1 VLDTRPA
8 TRHAGFHSSAVSIDS
23 RVSWSVC
30 AYTLLALAD
39 GNLPCQPSV
48 LQSAQMDAHAH
59 LLSLGW
65 AGPGHSLD
73 SRPHKGRRGLA
84 YDPKQ
89 VHNTG
94 NGLIKPLLI
103 SQKKNTFGIGK
114 KAHEPAAGN
123 EWWLKGFETALSNVG
138 KSESERTSGTATPE
152 LGRPANGYVGKHM
165 GLYGFFVKG
174 GEMEGTI
181 GLDAPKELTLRRKKR
196 KSDGLD
202 NNEGLPNSSDGEK
215 RSPETRKKRKSK
227 EGTDE
232 FEQVGAFLQ
241 ARDKDDKRRLRKQK
255 ASPFEEF
262 QQVGEFFE
270 ARSSRRKASTSVNP
284 HTGTLKPAADVT
296 AEVSDVGDEER
307 RRRRKE
313 RKAAKMAKALEAQA
327 TSDAEIAPTQ
337 TTTNAKDDQRK
348 EENAGEAPGE
358 IEKAVQKTEKTRRKK
373 LERK

>member
-1 VLDTRPA
+1 
-8 TRHAGFHSSAVSIDS
+8 
-23 RVSWSVC
+23 
-30 AYTLLALAD
+30 
-39 GNLPCQPSV
+39 
-48 LQSAQMDAHAH
+48 MDAHAH

-73 SRPHKGRRGLA
+73 SRPRKGRRGLA

-89 VHNTG
+89 VHNAG

-181 GLDAPKELTLRRKKR
+181 GLDAPKEFTLTRRKKR
-196 KSDGLD
+196 GSDVLD
-202 NNEGLPNSSDGEK
+202 SKEGSPNSSDGEK
-215 RSPETRKKRKSK
+215 QSTETRKKRKSK
-227 EGTDE
+227 EGTEE

-241 ARDKDDKRRLRKQK
+241 ARDKDEKRRRRKQK
-255 ASPFEEF
+255 ADALEEF

-270 ARSSRRKASTSVNP
+270 ARSSRRKASTSVRP
-284 HTGTLKPAADVT
+284 HIDTSKPAEDVT
-296 AEVSDVGDEER
+296 AEVSEDADEER

-313 RKAAKMAKALEAQA
+313 RKAAKLAKALKVQA
-327 TSDAEIAPTQ
+327 TSDAETVPTT
-337 TTTNAKDDQRK
+337 TTTNAEDDQRK
-348 EENAGEAPGE
+348 EENADDAL
-358 IEKAVQKTEKTRRKK
+358 IEKAARKTEKRRKE

>member
-1 VLDTRPA
+1 
-8 TRHAGFHSSAVSIDS
+8 
-23 RVSWSVC
+23 
-30 AYTLLALAD
+30 
-39 GNLPCQPSV
+39 
-48 LQSAQMDAHAH
+48 MDAHAH

-89 VHNTG
+89 AQNTG

-152 LGRPANGYVGKHM
+152 LSRPVNGVTGKHV

-181 GLDAPKELTLRRKKR
+181 GLEAGEEYASTTRKKR
-196 KSDGLD
+196 KSDALD
-202 NNEGLPNSSDGEK
+202 SHVELSDSSDGGE
-215 RSPETRKKRKSK
+215 RSTETRPRKKRKSK
-227 EGTDE
+227 EGTED

-241 ARDKDDKRRLRKQK
+241 ARDKDEKRRQRKQK
-255 ASPFEEF
+255 ADALEEF

-270 ARSSRRKASTSVNP
+270 ARSSRRKLSPTASPHIDTS
-284 HTGTLKPAADVT
+284 KPIEDVT
-296 AEVSDVGDEER
+296 AQGAEDTEQER

-313 RKAAKMAKALEAQA
+313 RNAAKAAKALRAA
-327 TSDAEIAPTQ
+327 SDAKITPAPMIANVEEHEPVEK
-337 TTTNAKDDQRK
+337 NAGDASRVEATRKAEKKRRK
-348 EENAGEAPGE
+348 ELD
-358 IEKAVQKTEKTRRKK
+358 RK
-373 LERK
+373 

>member
-1 VLDTRPA
+1 
-8 TRHAGFHSSAVSIDS
+8 
-23 RVSWSVC
+23 
-30 AYTLLALAD
+30 
-39 GNLPCQPSV
+39 
-48 LQSAQMDAHAH
+48 MDAHAH

-89 VHNTG
+89 AQNTG

-152 LGRPANGYVGKHM
+152 LSRPVNGVTGKHV
-165 GLYGFFVKG
+165 GLYGFFVK
-174 GEMEGTI
+174 
-181 GLDAPKELTLRRKKR
+181 R
-196 KSDGLD
+196 KSDALD
-202 NNEGLPNSSDGEK
+202 SHVELSDSSDGGE
-215 RSPETRKKRKSK
+215 RSTETRPRKKRKSK
-227 EGTDE
+227 EGTED

-241 ARDKDDKRRLRKQK
+241 ARDKDEKRRQRKQK
-255 ASPFEEF
+255 ADALEEF

-270 ARSSRRKASTSVNP
+270 ARSSRRKLSPTASPHIDTS
-284 HTGTLKPAADVT
+284 KPIEDVT
-296 AEVSDVGDEER
+296 AQGAEDTEQER

-313 RKAAKMAKALEAQA
+313 RNAAKAAKALRAA
-327 TSDAEIAPTQ
+327 SDAKITPAPMIANVEEHEPVEK
-337 TTTNAKDDQRK
+337 NAGDASRVEATRKAEKKRRK
-348 EENAGEAPGE
+348 ELD
-358 IEKAVQKTEKTRRKK
+358 RK
-373 LERK
+373 

>member
-1 VLDTRPA
+1 
-8 TRHAGFHSSAVSIDS
+8 
-23 RVSWSVC
+23 
-30 AYTLLALAD
+30 
-39 GNLPCQPSV
+39 
-48 LQSAQMDAHAH
+48 MDAHAH

-94 NGLIKPLLI
+94 SGLIKPLLI
-103 SQKKNTFGIGK
+103 SQKKNTLGIGK

-152 LGRPANGYVGKHM
+152 LGRPANGYVGRHM

-174 GEMEGTI
+174 GDMEGTI
-181 GLDAPKELTLRRKKR
+181 GLDGPKEFTLTRRKKR

-202 NNEGLPNSSDGEK
+202 SKEGSPNSSDGEK
-215 RSPETRKKRKSK
+215 RPTEPRRKRKSK
-227 EGTDE
+227 EGTEE

-241 ARDKDDKRRLRKQK
+241 ARDKDEKRRRRKQK
-255 ASPFEEF
+255 ADALEEF

-270 ARSSRRKASTSVNP
+270 ARSSRRKASTSANP
-284 HTGTLKPAADVT
+284 HIDTSKSAEDVT
-296 AEVSDVGDEER
+296 AEVSDDGGEER

-313 RKAAKMAKALEAQA
+313 RKAAKMAKALEMQA
-327 TSDAEIAPTQ
+327 TSDAEIAPTP
-337 TTTNAKDDQRK
+337 TTTNAEDDQRK
-348 EENAGEAPGE
+348 EENADDAP
-358 IEKAVQKTEKTRRKK
+358 IEKAARKTEKKRRKK

>member
-1 VLDTRPA
+1 
-8 TRHAGFHSSAVSIDS
+8 
-23 RVSWSVC
+23 
-30 AYTLLALAD
+30 
-39 GNLPCQPSV
+39 
-48 LQSAQMDAHAH
+48 MDAHAH

-84 YDPKQ
+84 YDPNQ

-181 GLDAPKELTLRRKKR
+181 GLDAPKEFTLTRRKKR
-196 KSDGLD
+196 KSDVPD
-202 NNEGLPNSSDGEK
+202 SKEGSSDGEK
-215 RSPETRKKRKSK
+215 RSTDTRKKRKSK
-227 EGTDE
+227 EGTEE

-241 ARDKDDKRRLRKQK
+241 ARDKDEKRRRRKQK
-255 ASPFEEF
+255 ADALEEF

-270 ARSSRRKASTSVNP
+270 ARSSRRKASMSVNP
-284 HTGTLKPAADVT
+284 HIDTSKPAEDVA
-296 AEVSDVGDEER
+296 AEVSEDADEER

-313 RKAAKMAKALEAQA
+313 RKAAKIAKALKAQA
-327 TSDAEIAPTQ
+327 TSDAEIAPTT
-337 TTTNAKDDQRK
+337 TTTNAEDDQRK
-348 EENAGEAPGE
+348 EENSDDAP
-358 IEKAVQKTEKTRRKK
+358 IEKAARKTEKKRRKK

>member
-1 VLDTRPA
+1 
-8 TRHAGFHSSAVSIDS
+8 
-23 RVSWSVC
+23 
-30 AYTLLALAD
+30 
-39 GNLPCQPSV
+39 
-48 LQSAQMDAHAH
+48 MDAHAH

-103 SQKKNTFGIGK
+103 SQKKNTFGVGK

-181 GLDAPKELTLRRKKR
+181 GLDAPKEFTLTRRKKR
-196 KSDGLD
+196 KSDVPD
-202 NNEGLPNSSDGEK
+202 SREGSPNSSDGEK
-215 RSPETRKKRKSK
+215 RSAETRKKRKSK
-227 EGTDE
+227 EGTEE

-241 ARDKDDKRRLRKQK
+241 ARDKDEKRRRRKQK
-255 ASPFEEF
+255 ADALEEF

-270 ARSSRRKASTSVNP
+270 ARSSRRKASTSVQP
-284 HTGTLKPAADVT
+284 HIGTSKPAEDVT
-296 AEVSDVGDEER
+296 TEVFEDADEER

-313 RKAAKMAKALEAQA
+313 RKAAKMAKALKAHA
-327 TSDAEIAPTQ
+327 TSDAEIAPT
-337 TTTNAKDDQRK
+337 TTTANAKDDQRK
-348 EENAGEAPGE
+348 EENIDDTP
-358 IEKAVQKTEKTRRKK
+358 IEKAAEKKRRKK

>member
-1 VLDTRPA
+1 
-8 TRHAGFHSSAVSIDS
+8 
-23 RVSWSVC
+23 
-30 AYTLLALAD
+30 
-39 GNLPCQPSV
+39 
-48 LQSAQMDAHAH
+48 MDAHAH

-152 LGRPANGYVGKHM
+152 LGRPANGYAGKHI

-181 GLDAPKELTLRRKKR
+181 GLDTPKEFTLARRKKR

-202 NNEGLPNSSDGEK
+202 SKEGSPNSSDGEK
-215 RSPETRKKRKSK
+215 ESTETRKRRKPK
-227 EGTDE
+227 EGTE
-232 FEQVGAFLQ
+232 GFEQVSAFLQ
-241 ARDKDDKRRLRKQK
+241 ARDKDEKRRRRKQK
-255 ASPFEEF
+255 ADALEEF

-284 HTGTLKPAADVT
+284 HTDTSKSAEDVT
-296 AEVSDVGDEER
+296 AKVSDDGCEER
-307 RRRRKE
+307 RRQRKE

-327 TSDAEIAPTQ
+327 TLDAEIAPTP
-337 TTTNAKDDQRK
+337 TTTNTKGDQPK
-348 EENAGEAPGE
+348 EESADDAP
-358 IEKAVQKTEKTRRKK
+358 IEKAARKAEKRRKK

>member
-1 VLDTRPA
+1 
-8 TRHAGFHSSAVSIDS
+8 
-23 RVSWSVC
+23 
-30 AYTLLALAD
+30 
-39 GNLPCQPSV
+39 
-48 LQSAQMDAHAH
+48 MDAHAH

-123 EWWLKGFETALSNVG
+123 EWWLKGFEAALSNVG

-181 GLDAPKELTLRRKKR
+181 GLDAPKEFTSTRRKKR

-202 NNEGLPNSSDGEK
+202 NREGSPNSSDGEK
-215 RSPETRKKRKSK
+215 WSTEIRKNCKSK
-227 EGTDE
+227 EGTEE
-232 FEQVGAFLQ
+232 FEQVGVFLQ
-241 ARDKDDKRRLRKQK
+241 ARDKDEKRRRRKQK
-255 ASPFEEF
+255 ADALEEF

-270 ARSSRRKASTSVNP
+270 ARSSRRKASTSVHP
-284 HTGTLKPAADVT
+284 HIDTSKPAENVT
-296 AEVSDVGDEER
+296 AEVSEDADEER

-313 RKAAKMAKALEAQA
+313 RQTAKVAKALKAQA
-327 TSDAEIAPTQ
+327 TLDAEIALTT
-337 TTTNAKDDQRK
+337 TTTNAEGDQRK
-348 EENAGEAPGE
+348 EENAEDAPT
-358 IEKAVQKTEKTRRKK
+358 ARKTEKRRKK